1 MLEFLGFALFV
12 ALLFTRIHFLMGALA
27 DKPGTSTRDT
37 IQYR

>member
-12 ALLFTRIHFLMGALA
+12 VLLFTCVHILMGALA
-27 DKPGTSTRDT
+27 DKPASRTRDT